1 MTESRLRAESLSL
14 AYDGRV
20 VVDGLDV
27 AVPHGRI
34 TSVIGPNGCGKSTL
48 VKGLGRL
55 MRPRSGFATLDGV
68 PLDRLATRV
77 IAQQIGV
84 LPQAPIAP
92 AGITVLELAARG
104 RHPRQRW
111 FEQFSRRDEDIVRE
125 ALAATDILDLA
136 DEPVDELSGGQRQ
149 RAWISMI
156 LAQQTE
162 ILLLDEPTTFLD
174 LAHQVDV
181 LDLVRRLNREL
192 GRTVL
197 MVLHDISLAASYSDW
212 IIAMRDGRVV
222 AEGHPRDIV
231 TAELLWSVF
240 GLRAEVVARNDDGRP
255 HVIPLSAQT
264 AG

>member
-1 MTESRLRAESLSL
+1 MTAPRLRAESLSL
-14 AYDGRV
+14 GYEGRLV
-20 VVDGLDV
+20 IDGLDIE
-27 AVPHGRI
+27 VPHGRI
-34 TSVIGPNGCGKSTL
+34 TSVIGSNGCGKSTL
-48 VKGLGRL
+48 LKGLGRL
-55 MRPRSGFATLDGV
+55 LRPRSGWVTLDGV
-68 PLDRLATRV
+68 QLDRIPTRS
-77 IAQQIGV
+77 IAQQISV

-92 AGITVLELAARG
+92 PGITVLELAARG

-111 FEQFSRRDEDIVRE
+111 FEQFSRGDEEIVRR

-136 DEPVDELSGGQRQ
+136 DEAVDELSGGQRQ

-212 IIAMRDGRVV
+212 IIAMHDGSVV
-222 AEGHPRDIV
+222 AEGHPRDVV

-240 GLRAEVVARNDDGRP
+240 GLRAEIVTRRHDGRP
-255 HVIPLSAQT
+255 HVIPLGATSAN
-264 AG
+264 